1 MQLMNIIFG
10 IKDPIWRFRFWSL
23 YSLNESIFSL
33 NTVFDADFYI
43 KLIFIDADFCKIF
56 IIFAPDIYIIKDCY
70 EIPAKK
76 HRL

>member
-1 MQLMNIIFG
+1 MEIRRNIIDRL
-10 IKDPIWRFRFWSL
+10 KDWMIPVDVFNAFL
-23 YSLNESIFSL
+23 LSL
-33 NTVFDADFYI
+33 NTVF
-43 KLIFIDADFCKIF
+43 DADFCKIF

>member
-1 MQLMNIIFG
+1 MEIRRNIIERL
-10 IKDPIWRFRFWSL
+10 KDWMIPVDVFNAFL
-23 YSLNESIFSL
+23 FSL
-33 NTVFDADFYI
+33 KTVFDADFYI